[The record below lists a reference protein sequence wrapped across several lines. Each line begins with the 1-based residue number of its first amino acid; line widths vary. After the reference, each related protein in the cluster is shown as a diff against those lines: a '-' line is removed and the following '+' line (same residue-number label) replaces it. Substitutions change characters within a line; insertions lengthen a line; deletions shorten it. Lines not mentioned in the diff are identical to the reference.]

1 MRAFGSYGPLRLSA
15 LGEDLDHARGLA
27 SRSCYFPGMATPQE
41 RKVLLGEA
49 AEHLV
54 LARLLRRGYVA
65 SQAPRA
71 WKADDILGRDGL
83 RIQVKATVK
92 GASQGWLV
100 GDVVADPRRFYA
112 LVDFADEK
120 NAVIY
125 LVPSSIVR
133 EAAEASHWEY
143 YRHHPGAKPSPM
155 RKVMDPFPFE
165 VSGCPPGWLEK
176 FCEGWPQLDLA

>member
-1 MRAFGSYGPLRLSA
+1 
-15 LGEDLDHARGLA
+15 
-27 SRSCYFPGMATPQE
+27 MATRQE
-41 RKVLLGEA
+41 EKVLLGEA

-92 GASQGWLV
+92 GTRHGWLV
-100 GDVVADPRRFYA
+100 GNVVADPRRFYA

-125 LVPSSIVR
+125 VVPSSILH
-133 EAAEASHWEY
+133 EAAEEY
-143 YRHHPGAKPSPM
+143 HRDYGRLHPGAKQETTI
-155 RKVMDPFPFE
+155 RQVMDPFPFE
-165 VSGCPPGWLEK
+165 VRGFPKGWLEK
-176 FCEGWPQLDLA
+176 FLEGWPQLDVA